1 MPPHGLRLLRASM
14 EAPLTRTSRLA
25 LITGAGSGLGR
36 AVALRLAQDG
46 CTVLVTDVE
55 TARAESVARELRAM
69 GATATAHTLDVRD
82 WEGWRAL
89 AASVGPID
97 ILVNNAGVAD
107 VGHLVDT
114 DRTQWDR
121 QIDINLMG
129 VIRGCRTFVPGMVH
143 RGTGHVLNIAS
154 LAGLAL
160 APGMISYNTAKAA
173 VVAFSESLRLEVALD
188 GVGVSVCCP
197 AFFRTNL
204 TESMH
209 SASPAVVD
217 RVHKWMDTSG
227 VTADDVARACADAID
242 QDRFLVLTHRGT
254 WRYWLLK
261 RLWPEHYR
269 NKLLAR
275 ERQRRARR
283 AIRG

>member
-1 MPPHGLRLLRASM
+1 
-14 EAPLTRTSRLA
+14 LTRSSRTA

-46 CTVLVTDVE
+46 CTVLVTDVKSE
-55 TARAESVARELRAM
+55 RAESVARELQAM
-69 GATATAHTLDVRD
+69 GATAQAHALDVRD
-82 WEGWRAL
+82 WEAWRSLHAT
-89 AASVGPID
+89 VGHVD

-107 VGHLVDT
+107 VGRLVDT
-114 DRTQWDR
+114 DPDQWAR
-121 QIDINLMG
+121 QININLMG
-129 VIRGCRTFVPGMVH
+129 VIRGCRTFVPGMVQS
-143 RGTGHVLNIAS
+143 GSGHVINIAS

-204 TESMH
+204 TDSMH
-209 SASPAVVD
+209 SASPAVVE

-227 VTADDVARACADAID
+227 ITADDVAQACADAIA
-242 QDRFLVLTHRGT
+242 QDRFLVLTHPGT
-254 WRYWLLK
+254 WKYWLLK
-261 RLWPEHYR
+261 RIWPERYR
-269 NKLLAR
+269 SQLLAR

-283 AIRG
+283 AIRD